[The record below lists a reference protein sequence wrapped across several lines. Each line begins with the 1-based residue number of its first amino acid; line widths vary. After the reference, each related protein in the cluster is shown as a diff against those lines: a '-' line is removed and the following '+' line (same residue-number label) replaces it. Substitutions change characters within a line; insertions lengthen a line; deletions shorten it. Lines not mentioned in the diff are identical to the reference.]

1 MCVFLAH
8 SIVFFKTSWG
18 DPGLGLFIKDAGYY
32 GVIFFYVLSGF
43 LITYLLLIEKEST
56 GRIAVRDF
64 YIRRALRIWPLYY
77 LIVLLSFFVFPVLR
91 GEGLTLVMRS
101 KAPLALYLCFLPN
114 VAILSGFYLDT
125 LSPTYTIGYEEQ
137 FYLFWPL
144 IISRWGKRPAWVLTG
159 LFVLPLLLHYIHLA
173 IVRHEIPVEGGMAHV
188 VRGVLTFIDYSN
200 MAAFIAGAMAA
211 VAYLRGGERLSR
223 VAGRTVWIWALGLAV
238 AALMF
243 FRFPGGWGYG
253 QGVSLL
259 FALLILCLVYRP
271 QVKGISVLL
280 VRGGKWSYGL
290 YIYHPALYILVAW
303 LIDRWHWSFDG
314 HPVLTYLLFLSL
326 TFACTLAA
334 ASLSYRFFER
344 RFLTKKERFRM
355 GRPRIRR
362 NGETPR

>member
-8 SIVFFKTSWG
+8 SVVFFKTSWG

-114 VAILSGFYLDT
+114 VAVLSGFYLDT
-125 LSPTYTIGYEEQ
+125 LFPTYTIGYEEQ

-144 IISRWGKRPAWVLTG
+144 IISRWGKRPAWVLAG
-159 LFVLPLLLHYIHLA
+159 LFVLPLLLHCIHLA
-173 IVRHEIPVEGGMAHV
+173 IVRHEIPVEGGIAHV

-271 QVKGISVLL
+271 EVKGVSVLL
-280 VRGGKWSYGL
+280 VRGGKWSYGI

-303 LIDRWHWSFDG
+303 MINRWHWSFDG
-314 HPVLTYLLFLSL
+314 HPVQTYLLFLAM
-326 TFACTLAA
+326 TFACTLVA
-334 ASLSYRFFER
+334 ASLSYRFFES
-344 RFLTKKERFRM
+344 RFLRKKERFRI

-362 NGETPR
+362 NGEIPR